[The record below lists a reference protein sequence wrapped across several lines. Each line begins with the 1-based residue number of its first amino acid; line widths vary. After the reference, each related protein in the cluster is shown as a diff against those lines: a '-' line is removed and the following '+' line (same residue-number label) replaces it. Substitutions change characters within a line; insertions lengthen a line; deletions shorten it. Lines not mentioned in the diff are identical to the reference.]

1 MAQTAATNTDAF
13 KGFLKPNEAAPYF
26 EQTRNSSVVQT
37 LARKVPLGINGEEVP
52 VTTSKAKAKWV
63 GQAQRKPTS
72 ESGIGLRTMRP
83 HKIAAITVVSAEVVR
98 ANPGNYISIYKA
110 DVAESMAEAFDSA
123 AFYGID
129 SPFDNYLAET
139 SKAIEL
145 GATAKADG
153 GAFADLNEALR
164 LLVADKKVNE
174 NGDVIRRRKLSGFAF
189 DALAE
194 PDFGASVDAAGR
206 PLFVSPNYENAVLT
220 SGRVLGRPAAMT
232 EGVAN
237 EDDSI
242 YGFAGDFS
250 RVVWGAVGGI
260 SYDVSTQ
267 ATVTLDG
274 ELVSLWENNLVAIR
288 SEAEFGLL
296 IDDPEDFVKISPA
309 GAIDDGNGGDDGGE
323 GGDKGE

>member
-1 MAQTAATNTDAF
+1 MAQNAATTTENF

-26 EQTRNSSVVQT
+26 EQARNSSVMQS
-37 LARKVPLGINGEEVP
+37 LGRRVPLGINGEEIP

-63 GQAQRKPTS
+63 GQAQRKPSTH
-72 ESGIGLRTMRP
+72 SGVGLRTMTP
-83 HKIAAITVVSAEVVR
+83 KKIAAITVVSAEVVR
-98 ANPGNYISIYKA
+98 ANPANYIEIYKA

-129 SPFDNYLAET
+129 SPFESHISET
-139 SKAIEL
+139 TKAVEL
-145 GATAKADG
+145 GATSRADG

-164 LLVADKKVNE
+164 LLVSDRVLNDD
-174 NGDVIRRRKLSGFAF
+174 GQVIRRRKLSGFAF
-189 DALAE
+189 DSLAE

-206 PLFVSPNYENAVLT
+206 PLFINPTYENAVLT

-237 EDDSI
+237 EDGSI

-250 RVVWGAVGGI
+250 RVLWGAVGGI
-260 SYDVSTQ
+260 SFDVSTE

-274 ELVSLWENNLVAIR
+274 EMVSLWENNLVAIR

-296 IDDPEDFVKISPA
+296 INDPEDFVAIKPA
-309 GAIDDGNGGDDGGE
+309 TAGDDAGE
-323 GGDKGE
+323 A